1 MLLADAL
8 FLSGRLPRFL
18 FATTNTGNV
27 ISRYRV
33 EPLSGYLT
41 FLGTT
46 PSGGTS
52 PRGASIDPTGRYLM
66 VVNNGSTNVSSYSIN
81 RFDGQLT
88 LVGNTASGISPISAY
103 FLPSGS
109 FAYATDAGG
118 APYVM
123 GYTMNSSTGVL
134 TNFAVGA
141 TGLNVGRGA
150 VSDSASRFLYVG
162 DFSGNFVRSFT
173 INANGTL
180 TSLNSVATGVNPH
193 SLAMH
198 PGGQYMYA
206 SLNSGSL
213 VAFRVASDGTISM
226 TATVAVSGTPQTIAI
241 DPLGRYVYLVNATG
255 GVLYVFSIADPTSPV
270 LLYTFV
276 MGPQA
281 NAVRVDPS
289 GRFVYILCGTGS
301 NQIFALYLDPFWG
314 FSFLTA
320 LSTGSNAGAME
331 GIAIASYSISE

>member
-1 MLLADAL
+1 
-8 FLSGRLPRFL
+8 
-18 FATTNTGNV
+18 
-27 ISRYRV
+27 
-33 EPLSGYLT
+33 
-41 FLGTT
+41 
-46 PSGGTS
+46 
-52 PRGASIDPTGRYLM
+52 
-66 VVNNGSTNVSSYSIN
+66 
-81 RFDGQLT
+81 
-88 LVGNTASGISPISAY
+88 
-103 FLPSGS
+103 
-109 FAYATDAGG
+109 
-118 APYVM
+118 
-123 GYTMNSSTGVL
+123 
-134 TNFAVGA
+134 
-141 TGLNVGRGA
+141 
-150 VSDSASRFLYVG
+150 
-162 DFSGNFVRSFT
+162 
-173 INANGTL
+173 
-180 TSLNSVATGVNPH
+180 
-193 SLAMH
+193 
-198 PGGQYMYA
+198 MYA